1 MIQAN
6 KWFELEEGKDERE
19 SWSSVYVCL
28 FVYLLL
34 QWKKN
39 MGDSV
44 VVVLMMSDILYQLM

>member
-19 SWSSVYVCL
+19 SWSSVCVCL